1 MKISTVLK
9 VILIFFILIVFNTG
23 CDTSFME
30 MKKNKEDNTILVT
43 EENSNKI
50 IETTEK
56 ISEENF
62 YETTL
67 TEKEVLQTEE
77 DVLQAEEILQS
88 EMYEYLDNLTIE
100 EKVAQL
106 FVILPESLIGIDCVT
121 AAGKTT
127 EEKINEIPVGGLIY
141 MSPNIQ
147 SKEQTTE
154 MLANVQRYSL
164 NRIGLPA
171 FICIDEEGGSV
182 TRIGNNKNFNVP
194 IIDNM
199 SVIGRTK
206 DTNKAYEAGIK
217 IGSYLSELGFNVDFA
232 PVADVLSNTENIVVK
247 ERSFGSNPELTA
259 DMAIAVYN
267 GLNENG
273 IIGTFKHFPGHGA
286 TSGDTHEG
294 YAYTSKTLDELF
306 SCELIP
312 FQKCIDAGADFIMVG
327 HISLPNIIGD
337 NTPASLSEVAVNQIL
352 RKQMG
357 YNGIVITDALNM
369 GAIAQN
375 YSSSEAAVKALQ
387 AGADIILMPSDFKSA
402 YYGVLEAVKNGNLSV
417 ERIDESVERILNVK
431 LSLKKQ
437 HT

>member
-1 MKISTVLK
+1 MKINAILK
-9 VILIFFILIVFNTG
+9 VILISFILIVFNTG
-23 CDTSFME
+23 CETSFTE
-30 MKKNKEDNTILVT
+30 TKKDKEDNTVLAT

-50 IETTEK
+50 IETTET
-56 ISEENF
+56 ISEESY

-67 TEKEVLQTEE
+67 TEKKVLQTEE
-77 DVLQAEEILQS
+77 KVLQS
-88 EMYEYLDNLTIE
+88 EIYEYLDNLTIE

-141 MSPNIQ
+141 MSQNIQ
-147 SKEQTTE
+147 SKEQTAE
-154 MLANVQRYSL
+154 MLANVQLYSL

-199 SVIGRTK
+199 SVIGKTE
-206 DTNKAYEAGIK
+206 DTNKAYEAGFE

-232 PVADVLSNTENIVVK
+232 PVADVLSNTDNVVVK

-267 GLNENG
+267 GLNKNG
-273 IIGTFKHFPGHGA
+273 IVGTFKHFPGHGA

-327 HISLPNIIGD
+327 HISLPNVIGD
-337 NTPASLSEVAVNQIL
+337 NTPASLSEIAVNQIL

-357 YNGIVITDALNM
+357 YNGVVITDALNM

-375 YSSSEAAVKALQ
+375 YSSSEAAIKALQ
-387 AGADIILMPSDFKSA
+387 AGADVILMPSDFKSA
-402 YYGVLEAVKNGNLSV
+402 YYGVLEAVKNGNLSI
-417 ERIDESVERILNVK
+417 ERIDESVTRILKVK
-431 LSLKKQ
+431 LSLKNQ
-437 HT
+437 Q